1 MSEMRPLMSSDGNSV
16 RSSQVRPDHHG
27 HGHPMSVGG
36 VMTAEGRE
44 QARKRLLATLIV
56 TAAYMILELVG
67 GLLTGSLALLA
78 DSAHML
84 SDVASLA
91 LSLVAMWLAGR
102 PASGRLTYGF
112 QRSEILAALINGSSL
127 VAVSIYIFVEAF
139 QRFSDPQPVM
149 GLGMMGIAAGGLLV
163 NMMGLW
169 LLHDSREASLN
180 VRGAWLHILA
190 DALGSLGA
198 LIAGA
203 LIWQLGWNLADP
215 IVSVVIGL
223 LVIQSSWVL
232 LRDSVRVL
240 MESVPS
246 HLDVETVRAAMAAVP
261 GVVEI
266 HDLHIW
272 SLSSKLDALTGHVV
286 AAPEHRPEELLRR
299 LQALLS
305 EQFGLKHITLQ
316 VEPLEFEE

>member
-1 MSEMRPLMSSDGNSV
+1 MAPEHDPVGQGEAEGAGQGWRI
-16 RSSQVRPDHHG
+16 RPDHHG
-27 HGHPMSVGG
+27 HGYPMEGHG
-36 VMTAEGRE
+36 HGAGRE

-56 TAAYMILELVG
+56 TACYMVLEFVG
-67 GLLTGSLALLA
+67 GWLTGSLALLA

-91 LSLVAMWLAGR
+91 LSLVAMWLVSR
-102 PASGRLTYGF
+102 PASSQLTYGF

-127 VAVSIYIFVEAF
+127 VAVSIFIFLEAWE
-139 QRFSDPQPVM
+139 RFASPQPVM

-163 NMMGLW
+163 NMTGLW

-180 VRGAWLHILA
+180 IKGAWLHILA
-190 DALGSLGA
+190 DALGSVGA
-198 LIAGA
+198 LLAGF
-203 LIWQLGWNLADP
+203 LIWQFGWYLADP

-232 LRDSVRVL
+232 LRESVRVL

-246 HLDVETVRAAMAAVP
+246 HLSVDAVRAAMAAVP

-272 SLSSKLDALTGHVV
+272 SVSSRLDALTGHVV
-286 AAPEHRPEELLRR
+286 AGPEVRPEELLRQ

-305 EQFGLKHITLQ
+305 DRFGLKHITLQ
-316 VEPLEFEE
+316 VEPLEFDE